1 MADTKSKSLFKRFA
15 EVGRVVF
22 IQYGPETGKLA
33 TIIDIVDQNRVRVCG
48 PASARP
54 ASPS

>member
-22 IQYGPETGKLA
+22 IQYGPEAGKLA
-33 TIIDIVDQNRVRVCG
+33 TIIDIVDQTRVRGDSHLCL
-48 PASARP
+48 P
-54 ASPS
+54 